1 MKVGVLTNVKTSTPT
16 RMTMQMLCLKN
27 ADTLRA
33 KRWGWCVAAALL
45 SQAQLGFAADVVS
58 ASPAFSVLQQ
68 QAQQWAASHPSFQ
81 GKSVYVEPIDP
92 RITVQQCQQN
102 LQFDHPFPNQAAVR
116 VRCAQPQW
124 QLFVNL
130 NTGAVAAPAQR
141 ASAAA
146 PAIYRVL
153 VSKEVLKRGTVITPA
168 MFSYAEMPVAGMEN
182 QIITDTNLLKNMEL
196 VRDLT
201 PNTPLRSY
209 DVKNAVLVKRGQEV
223 QVTAGEGQGFKIT
236 MRAEALQEGGIGE
249 QIRLKNV
256 ESGRS
261 LYGVIT
267 GPNAAKV
274 K

>member
-1 MKVGVLTNVKTSTPT
+1 
-16 RMTMQMLCLKN
+16 MQMLCLKN
-27 ADTLRA
+27 TDTLRVT
-33 KRWGWCVAAALL
+33 RWGWCVAAALL
-45 SQAQLGFAADVVS
+45 SQAQLGFAANSVVN
-58 ASPAFSVLQQ
+58 SPTFEVLQQ
-68 QAQQWAASHPSFQ
+68 QAQQWAASQPSFQ
-81 GKSVYVEPIDP
+81 GKTVVVEPVDP
-92 RITVQQCQQN
+92 RITVQHCQQT
-102 LQFDHPFPNQAAVR
+102 LQFEQPFPNQPALR
-116 VRCAQPQW
+116 VRCAQPSW

-130 NTGAVAAPAQR
+130 NSGAVAPPATRGTVPAPAV
-141 ASAAA
+141 
-146 PAIYRVL
+146 YKVL
-153 VSKEVLKRGTVITPA
+153 VSKEVLKRGTLITPA

-236 MRAEALQEGGIGE
+236 MRAEALQDGGIGE
-249 QIRLKNV
+249 QIRLKNA
-256 ESGRS
+256 ESGRL

>member
-1 MKVGVLTNVKTSTPT
+1 
-16 RMTMQMLCLKN
+16 MTMQMLCLKN
-27 ADTLRA
+27 TDTSRT
-33 KRWGWCVAAALL
+33 KRRGWYVAMCLL
-45 SQAQLGFAADVVS
+45 SQAQLGFATAPATANS
-58 ASPAFSVLQQ
+58 AFDVLQQ
-68 QAQQWAASHPSFQ
+68 QAQQWAATHPSFQ
-81 GKSVYVEPIDP
+81 GKPVSVVAMDP
-92 RITVQQCQQN
+92 RITVQNCQQN
-102 LQFDHPFPNQAAVR
+102 LQFDHPFPNQASVR

-130 NTGAVAAPAQR
+130 NSGAAPATGQR
-141 ASAAA
+141 PAA
-146 PAIYRVL
+146 PAPAVYRVL
-153 VSKEVLKRGTVITPA
+153 VSKEVLKRGTFLTPS

-223 QVTAGEGQGFKIT
+223 QITAGEGQGFKIT
-236 MRAEALQEGGIGE
+236 MRAEALQDGAFGE

>member
-1 MKVGVLTNVKTSTPT
+1 
-16 RMTMQMLCLKN
+16 MQMPCLKN
-27 ADTLRA
+27 ADTRRL
-33 KRWGWCVAAALL
+33 KRWVLWLGACLL
-45 SQAQLGFAADVVS
+45 SHAQLGFAADL
-58 ASPAFSVLQQ
+58 ALTDNAFEMLQK
-68 QAQQWAASHPSFQ
+68 QAQQWAASHPAFQ
-81 GKSVYVEPIDP
+81 GKQVQVVPVDP
-92 RITVQQCQQN
+92 RITVQSCQQN
-102 LQFDHPFPNQAAVR
+102 MQFEQPFPNQPAIR
-116 VRCAQPQW
+116 VRCAQPVW

-130 NTGAVAAPAQR
+130 NTGQTTVPVNR
-141 ASAAA
+141 TNAAA
-146 PAIYRVL
+146 PVLYKVL
-153 VSKEVLKRGTVITPA
+153 VSKELLKRGTLITPA
-168 MFSYAEMPVAGMEN
+168 MFSTTEMPVAGMEH
-182 QIITDTNLLKNMEL
+182 QIISDTKFIQNMEL

-236 MRAEALQEGGIGE
+236 MRAEALQDGGIGE